1 MKLGMK
7 PIDAIRSATIVGAE
21 LLQISDRTGT
31 VTVGK
36 EADLVVVPDNP
47 LEEIRS
53 VQDVV
58 LVISNGAIAMNRLPF
73 SKE

>member
-1 MKLGMK
+1 MK
-7 PIDAIRSATIVGAE
+7 PMDAIRSATSVGAE

-47 LEEIRS
+47 LEDIRS

-58 LVISNGAIAMNRLPF
+58 LVISNGVIAMNRLPF